1 MLRGRGEVAECVRVV
16 SQKQLVLGGEH
27 SFTFDR
33 VLLPESTQEET
44 YHKCASSLVHS
55 TLEGFNA
62 TLLAYGQTVSVVVV
76 CVCAWGGGHSKLTV
90 GEELGCVAGCVLQIG
105 RRRQPRR

>member
-1 MLRGRGEVAECVRVV
+1 MLRGRGGVAECVRVV

-55 TLEGFNA
+55 TLEGFNV
-62 TLLAYGQTVSVVVV
+62 TLLAYEQTVSVVVV
-76 CVCAWGGGHSKLTV
+76 CVCMGGGGGGVEGILS
-90 GEELGCVAGCVLQIG
+90 
-105 RRRQPRR
+105 

>member
-1 MLRGRGEVAECVRVV
+1 MEGEMLRGRGEVAECVRVV
-16 SQKQLVLGGEH
+16 SQKQLVLGGEQ

-62 TLLAYGQTVSVVVV
+62 TLLAYGQTVSVVVCV
-76 CVCAWGGGHSKLTV
+76 CVCM
-90 GEELGCVAGCVLQIG
+90 G
-105 RRRQPRR
+105 RTGRGRAF

>member
-44 YHKCASSLVHS
+44 YNKCASSLVHS

-62 TLLAYGQTVSVVVV
+62 TLLAYGQTVSVV
-76 CVCAWGGGHSKLTV
+76 CVCAWGGRHSELTV
-90 GEELGCVAGCVLQIG
+90 GGELGCVAGCVLKID
-105 RRRQPRR
+105 RWRPPRR

>member
-1 MLRGRGEVAECVRVV
+1 MLRGRGEVAECVTVV

-27 SFTFDR
+27 SYTFDR

-62 TLLAYGQTVSVVVV
+62 TLLAYGQTVSVLVV
-76 CVCAWGGGHSKLTV
+76 CVHGGEGILSWQSVKSWD
-90 GEELGCVAGCVLQIG
+90 VLLVVF
-105 RRRQPRR
+105 

>member
-62 TLLAYGQTVSVVVV
+62 TLLAYGQTVSVV
-76 CVCAWGGGHSKLTV
+76 CVCAWGGRHSELAV
-90 GEELGCVAGCVLQIG
+90 GGELGCVAGCVLKIG
-105 RRRQPRR
+105 RWRQSRG